1 MSRKKLVKEIFSG
14 AANASTGYTGDTVM
28 SLNSLQ
34 KFAATRKRRLSLQTT
49 EKSSDITNMSQ
60 KTSTSNRCDSK
71 TPVVSE
77 TFWSRFYSLECQLND
92 ALQTIETPSSITHVY
107 NPLNYASNLHCAYL
121 EKFLD
126 GPKRV
131 IFVGMN
137 PGPNGMGQTG
147 VPFGNILTVRNEMG
161 LSGRVQQPPSVHV
174 KRPICGLECT
184 IEEPSGVRIWGL
196 FKKLAGGSLMT
207 FGKNCFV
214 HNFCPLIF
222 YDKAGRNITP
232 SELKGDYKAIIGKLC
247 LDALDKE
254 LDLLQPEILVP
265 IGEYIN
271 GIIKRS
277 RHVNSLKVYKLHHPS
292 PRALNNQNWPEKAE
306 QLLHKFDL
314 VKYIN
319 NEV

>member
-1 MSRKKLVKEIFSG
+1 
-14 AANASTGYTGDTVM
+14 M

-34 KFAATRKRRLSLQTT
+34 KFAATRKRRLSLQPT
-49 EKSSDITNMSQ
+49 ETSSNSAH
-60 KTSTSNRCDSK
+60 TSTSNRCDSK
-71 TPVVSE
+71 TSVVSQ

-92 ALQTIETPSSITHVY
+92 DLLSIEIPSSITHVY
-107 NPLNYASNLHCAYL
+107 NPLVYASNLHCAYL

-131 IFVGMN
+131 VFVGMN

-161 LSGRVQQPPSVHV
+161 LSGAVLQPPSVHL
-174 KRPICGLECT
+174 KRPVDGLECT

-222 YDKAGRNITP
+222 YDKGGRNITP

-247 LDALDKE
+247 LEALDKE

-277 RHVNSLKVYKLHHPS
+277 RHINSLKICKLHHPS
-292 PRALNNQNWPEKAE
+292 PRALNNQNWPERAE
-306 QLLHKFDL
+306 ELLHKFDL
-314 VKYIN
+314 VKYISN
-319 NEV
+319 GV

>member
-1 MSRKKLVKEIFSG
+1 MCMIASSLLLDKIHLKFEYIFLLSLSIVLTMSRETLIKEIFSG
-14 AANASTGYTGDTVM
+14 AASVSTGESVL

-34 KFAATRKRRLSLQTT
+34 KFAATRKRHLSLQPD
-49 EKSSDITNMSQ
+49 SSDSQ
-60 KTSTSNRCDSK
+60 QTSTSKR
-71 TPVVSE
+71 
-77 TFWSRFYSLECQLND
+77 Y
-92 ALQTIETPSSITHVY
+92 
-107 NPLNYASNLHCAYL
+107 
-121 EKFLD
+121 

-131 IFVGMN
+131 VFVGMN

-161 LSGRVQQPPSVHV
+161 LSGTVMQPPSLHL
-174 KRPICGLECT
+174 KRPVDGLECI

-207 FGKNCFV
+207 FGRNCFV

-222 YDKAGRNITP
+222 YDKAGKNITP

-254 LDLLQPEILVP
+254 QDLLEPEILVP
-265 IGEYIN
+265 IGAYIK

-277 RHVNSLKVYKLHHPS
+277 RHVNSFKVCTLHHPS
-292 PRALNNQNWPEKAE
+292 PRALNNQNWPERAE
-306 QLLHKFDL
+306 ELLHKYDL
-314 VKYIN
+314 VKYIS

>member
-147 VPFGNILTVRNEMG
+147 V
-161 LSGRVQQPPSVHV
+161 
-174 KRPICGLECT
+174 
-184 IEEPSGVRIWGL
+184 
-196 FKKLAGGSLMT
+196 
-207 FGKNCFV
+207 
-214 HNFCPLIF
+214 
-222 YDKAGRNITP
+222 
-232 SELKGDYKAIIGKLC
+232 
-247 LDALDKE
+247 
-254 LDLLQPEILVP
+254 
-265 IGEYIN
+265 
-271 GIIKRS
+271 
-277 RHVNSLKVYKLHHPS
+277 
-292 PRALNNQNWPEKAE
+292 
-306 QLLHKFDL
+306 
-314 VKYIN
+314 
-319 NEV
+319 